1 MHIYITAD
9 HAGFTL
15 KKKILRSLSR
25 TYAIEDLSPT
35 YNPADDYPKLAR
47 AAARLV
53 AKNISSRGICIC
65 GSGVGMSIV
74 ANRIRGV
81 RASIGE
87 SVATVRRGRAE
98 DDINVLVLGS
108 RIVTFKKAMAFV
120 DTFLSTRF
128 SKLSRHARRI
138 KQIDSRN

>member
-1 MHIYITAD
+1 MRIYITAD
-9 HAGFTL
+9 HAGFAL
-15 KKKILRSLSR
+15 KQKIVHLLESK
-25 TYAIEDLSPT
+25 YQVEDLRPVHM
-35 YNPADDYPKLAR
+35 PQDDYPILVW
-47 AAARLV
+47 AASQKV
-53 AKNISSRGICIC
+53 VKNKTSRGIFIC

-74 ANRIRGV
+74 ANRTRGI

-108 RIVTFKKAMAFV
+108 RIVTFKKAKAIISA
-120 DTFLSTRF
+120 FLSTRF